1 MILLAKPHTH
11 AAPEK
16 LLDALETRGY
26 RPCRLATSE
35 GPLFTVLD
43 FSAALL
49 ADLPGEAGSYAL
61 LEPREPYVLA
71 GKSLKD
77 TPTEIDVRGTARIG
91 GQGFAVIAGP
101 CSVESPGQIEAC
113 AAAVKKAGAAFL
125 RGGAYKPRTS
135 PYAFQ
140 GRGKEGLRWLKEAG
154 DRHGLP
160 VVTEVLDQD
169 DLGAVTEYADILQV
183 GARNC
188 QNYALLKK
196 LGKIRKPVLLKRG
209 MMVTIDEFLLSAEYV
224 LAGGNMEV
232 VLCERGIRTF
242 EPGTRNTLDI
252 SAVPQLKLKTHLPV
266 VVDPSHAA
274 GSWRLVEPLALAA
287 AAAGADGLMV
297 EVHPCPENALSD
309 GEQSLKPERFA
320 SLMDKLARLLP
331 ITGRTM
337 GGTAGVSPA
346 V

>member
-1 MILLAKPHTH
+1 MILLAKPTSPI
-11 AAPEK
+11 APEK
-16 LLDALETRGY
+16 LLDELETRGY
-26 RPCRLATSE
+26 KPCRLSTSE

-43 FSAALL
+43 FSAGLL
-49 ADLPGEAGSYAL
+49 ADLPGEAGSYTL
-61 LEPREPYVLA
+61 FEPREPYILA
-71 GKSLKD
+71 GRTLKD
-77 TPTEIDVRGTARIG
+77 TPTVIDVRSAALGGT
-91 GQGFAVIAGP
+91 GFAVIAGP
-101 CSVESPGQIEAC
+101 CSVESPEQMKAC
-113 AAAVKKAGAAFL
+113 AAAVKAAGASFL

-140 GRGKEGLRWLKEAG
+140 GRGEEGLRWLKEAG

-169 DLGAVTEYADILQV
+169 DIGAVAEFADVLQV

-209 MMVTIDEFLLSAEYV
+209 MMVTIDEFLLAAEYV

-252 SAVPQLKLKTHLPV
+252 SAVPQLKRKTHLPV

-274 GSWRLVEPLALAA
+274 GSWALVEPLALAA

-297 EVHPCPENALSD
+297 EVHPSPQTALSD

-320 SLMDKLARLLP
+320 SLMGKLRALLP
-331 ITGRTM
+331 VVGRTL
-337 GGTAGVSPA
+337 G
-346 V
+346 